1 MPELSKTNEII
12 AFSKMSIG
20 GIAIGTL
27 RGGVDTGRNFNNTCY
42 SWQGRKK
49 TTLSLGRAVAAE
61 AMLFKG
67 CDYLNNDDLHRLVYL
82 NA

>member
-1 MPELSKTNEII
+1 MVPQAPQSKSLSSLISSLV
-12 AFSKMSIG
+12 FV
-20 GIAIGTL
+20 GTL